1 MSTHPA
7 VVTASV
13 RGALQVIQVPT
24 IAPCTGEVLVRVEW
38 TASTPLNLH
47 QNDGGLLVQH
57 PQVLGGDIAGTVV
70 EVGPGVERLEVG
82 DKVFGFTWRE
92 QKEKAHQTLAT
103 VPEYLL
109 GIIPPHIPMRAAATL
124 PDNFVT
130 VFHALTTDLHL
141 PLPWPRPT
149 TAPEHAH
156 TPILLWG
163 GASSVGQYALQILAY
178 YGYRRLLTTASPHHH
193 ELLRS
198 LGASAVFDYRAPDVV
213 ARILDAAAAA
223 DGDAGGDGGGGE
235 AGVPFVLDCIG
246 SLNGSLAPLAEIAGS
261 GSTVAV
267 LLPVIVRDAT
277 EGQAPL
283 YSLDAGGAVAWKA
296 GVEVRGVRTH
306 FYLDNEFFKQKLQ
319 SEIMPTLLGQG
330 IVKPNRFRVVE
341 GSTLRERAQ
350 GAMDMLRRRE
360 ASGERFVWRVSE

>member
-13 RGALQVIQVPT
+13 RGALQVIKVPT
-24 IAPCTGEVLVRVEW
+24 VAPCTGEVLVRVEW
-38 TASTPLNLH
+38 TASTPLDLH

-70 EVGPGVERLEVG
+70 EVGLGVERLEVG

-141 PLPWPRPT
+141 PLPWPRPA
-149 TAPEHAH
+149 TAPKHANS
-156 TPILLWG
+156 PILLWG

-178 YGYRRLLTTASPHHH
+178 YGYRHLLTTASPRHH

-198 LGASAVFDYRAPDVV
+198 LGANAVFDYRAPDVV
-213 ARILDAAAAA
+213 ARILDAAAAG
-223 DGDAGGDGGGGE
+223 DGGGDGGGGGGE
-235 AGVPFVLDCIG
+235 AGVRMPG
-246 SLNGSLAPLAEIAGS
+246 E

-277 EGQAPL
+277 EGQAPE
-283 YSLDAGGAVAWKA
+283 YSMDAGGAVAWKA

-350 GAMDMLRRRE
+350 GAMDRLRRRE